1 MHTRS
6 YLVIKNKL
14 WNLDTEKIIYKILD
28 NNLIIS
34 SIAKEILLIR
44 NLDDIN
50 IPEEILRQVILK
62 LSIEQLYNLLKN
74 HEGSKLAMLASIE
87 FDKILKDAE
96 NNYQEAFYGKVY
108 DEIIEGQKP
117 ILRLVK
123 K

>member
-96 NNYQEAFYGKVY
+96 NNYQEAFYDKVY